1 MSAGFGL
8 DQVRDFTLEQ
18 AELFM
23 SALADEQK
31 STRRTQLLLLRAAR
45 AKSGEYRKVLKSLS

>member
-1 MSAGFGL
+1 MSAGFSL
-8 DQVRDFTLEQ
+8 DQVRDFTLDQ

-31 STRRTQLLLLRAAR
+31 STQRTQLLLLRAAR
-45 AKSGEYRKVLKSLS
+45 AKSEQYRKVLKSLS